1 MHIKKYFVPLLF
13 SFILTIGII
22 IGHSFRT
29 VKNSNDYGLS
39 SGESRSQKLKDVIDL
54 LDTKYVDKVNANKLF
69 DEAITDLLHKLD
81 PHSNYISAEDMKL
94 ANEQIQGEFG
104 GVGIRFSI
112 IRDTICV
119 TNVIPSSPSELA
131 GVLAGD
137 RIIQIEGKSVASKK
151 ITNEQVMKYLKGPE
165 GTEVRLAVYRSSK
178 KISKTIIRGSIPL
191 QSVIS
196 AYMITPTTGF
206 VKIDQFSIT
215 TGDEF
220 RLATKTLLAKGMKN
234 LVLDLRNN
242 GGGVLQT
249 AVEITD
255 EFLKKGAII
264 VKTKGYHTP
273 EQIYR
278 ASSKGELEH
287 IKVAVLINSNSASAS
302 EILAGALQDNDRAT
316 IYGRRSYGKGLVQ
329 EDIVLKDGSDIRLTI
344 ARYYTPTGRCIQKAY
359 NGNYEDYLNEELK
372 RIENGEQFHPDTTL
386 FVDSLKFKTPKGK
399 IVYGGG
405 GIFPDVFIP
414 ADTIGS
420 SLYFA
425 DLRYSSSFQQFA
437 FDFVQNKRTK
447 WKSLNQFENSFQVDE
462 ALLIQFISYAQ
473 KYFHIQSNKAGLKQ
487 SKRLIALSLK
497 AEIARQIWTEEGF
510 YRIINQEDKEVKVA
524 LKKFLKF

>member
-1 MHIKKYFVPLLF
+1 MHIKKYLVPLIF
-13 SFILTIGII
+13 SFVLTLGIFIGN
-22 IGHSFRT
+22 SFHNGQ
-29 VKNSNDYGLS
+29 NSNGFDLS
-39 SGESRSQKLKDVIDL
+39 SGEVRSQKLKDVVDL
-54 LDTKYVDKVNANKLF
+54 LNTKYVDKVNSTKLF
-69 DEAITDLLHKLD
+69 NEAIADLLHKLD

-104 GVGIRFSI
+104 GVGIRFSL

-119 TNVIPSSPSELA
+119 TNVIASSPSEMA

-137 RIIQIEGKSVASKK
+137 RIIQIEGKSVAKKK
-151 ITNEQVMKYLKGPE
+151 ITNDQVMKYLKGPQ
-165 GTEVRLAVYRSSK
+165 GTEVRLVVYRNTK
-178 KISKTIIRGSIPL
+178 KISKIITRGSIPL

-196 AYMITPTTGF
+196 AYMIAPTTGF

-215 TGDEF
+215 TADEF
-220 RLATKTLLAKGMKN
+220 RLATKRLAAQGMKN

-278 ASSKGELEH
+278 ATSQGELEQT
-287 IKVAVLINSNSASAS
+287 KVAVLINSNSASAS
-302 EILAGALQDNDRAT
+302 EIVAGALQDNDRAT

-359 NGNYEDYLNEELK
+359 NGNYEDYLNEEIK

-399 IVYGGG
+399 VVYGGG
-405 GIFPDVFIP
+405 GIFPDIFIP
-414 ADTIGS
+414 ADTLGS
-420 SLYFA
+420 SWYFA

-437 FDFVQNKRTK
+437 FDFVQNKRSF
-447 WKSLNQFENSFQVDE
+447 WKSLNHFESTFNVDE
-462 ALLIQFISYAQ
+462 SLLNQFVSYAQ
-473 KYFHIQSNKAGLKQ
+473 KNFKIQSSKVGLTQ

-497 AEIARQIWTEEGF
+497 AEIARQIWTEDGF
-510 YRIINQEDKEVKVA
+510 YRIINREDKEVKEA
-524 LKKFLKF
+524 LKLFLK